1 MAKDE
6 CLELI
11 RKLIKE
17 ETRNNP
23 NKVIIRYDSVGTFRY
38 VIYTHDKKVA
48 IPRNLF
54 DTWGEWTSRE
64 QVINLLRKL

>member
-1 MAKDE
+1 MNRDE
-6 CLELI
+6 SVELI
-11 RKLIKE
+11 KKLIEE
-17 ETRNNP
+17 ETENNP
-23 NKVIIRYDSVGTFRY
+23 DKLIIRRDNSETFGY
-38 VIYTHDKKVA
+38 VIYTHDKKIA